1 METLSSVGGRYD
13 SERCL
18 HGTGG
23 RPCHNLSMP
32 EHYPT
37 VSLSEPGVAGSYVI
51 TEQRADGSLLL
62 RPETVDE
69 VIDEFADRVL
79 SEDEHEEM
87 FRRLRVA
94 SAEGG

>member
-1 METLSSVGGRYD
+1 M
-13 SERCL
+13 SE
-18 HGTGG
+18 HHT
-23 RPCHNLSMP
+23 
-32 EHYPT
+32 T
-37 VSLSEPGVAGSYVI
+37 ITLSEPGFAGSYVI

-79 SEDEHEEM
+79 SEDQQDEM